1 MRFLLDTHVVVWTI
15 YEPHRISSRVRLI
28 LEDPTNELIV
38 SHSTLWELLN
48 KVGRGQLRL
57 TTGSVKEVFGR
68 IQALGVTLLA
78 VNLDDILA
86 AAGLPHLNSDPFDR
100 MLVAQALAEDVP
112 LITADTEIRQYPV
125 QTIWS

>member
-28 LEDPTNELIV
+28 LEDPANELIV

-68 IQALGVTLLA
+68 IQVLGVTLLA
-78 VNLDDILA
+78 VNLNDILA
-86 AAGLPHLNSDPFDR
+86 AAALPHFHSDPFDR

-112 LITADTEIRQYPV
+112 LITIDPEISQYPV
-125 QTIWS
+125 QIIWS